1 MDLSINHE
9 TLFKNFK
16 FWGFHTLINSI
27 PSVCIAYLHDWNT
40 VESFIAMGVG
50 IVLFALMLAFF
61 SSMKDVNRIC
71 TTGFTAQVIRAGTY
85 FRLIL
90 FIIALP
96 GIISLLIYFIGG
108 NESLESFAQYTGILC
123 APDFVTGIITHG
135 FYQSLRG
142 VIPISGIHQFIPTVL
157 MTILQGCFLMGL
169 MLAAG
174 VFFAAIGLG
183 VRSNKPGKFGHAR
196 I

>member
-1 MDLSINHE
+1 MDLSITYPTFFRN
-9 TLFKNFK
+9 LK

-27 PSVCIAYLHDWNT
+27 PSLFIAYLHDWNT
-40 VESFIAMGVG
+40 LESGIAMGLG
-50 IVLFALMLAFF
+50 IIIFALMLAFF
-61 SSMKDVNRIC
+61 TSMKDVNKIC
-71 TTGFTAQVIRAGTY
+71 TTGFTAAAIRAGTY

-90 FIIALP
+90 FVIALP

-108 NESLESFAQYTGILC
+108 NESLEAFAGYTGLLC

-142 VIPISGIHQFIPTVL
+142 VIPITGIHNFIPTIF
-157 MTILQGCFLMGL
+157 MTILQGCLLMGL

-174 VFFAAIGLG
+174 AFFAILGLG
-183 VRSNKPGKFGHAR
+183 VKSEKKHLVSN